1 MSEAGAVKTRRA
13 VAERLFGGR
22 HVVAGGPWDGEEA
35 EA

>member
-13 VAERLFGGR
+13 VAERLLGGR
-22 HVVAGGPWDGEEA
+22 RVVAGGRRDGEEA